1 LQAHSALT
9 LFGKME
15 EHMFPTTRTCFQHGL
30 ISRLVLL
37 LAYVFGAVA
46 GVSAADNDVYTITGS
61 VQNQDLRRVDQAIVQ
76 VRDQEGEV
84 VAQGVTNQAGEF
96 TITVPQ
102 EGTYS
107 VSAVQE
113 TYRSEFVVVKIGT
126 EPPVPVT
133 LTLAVTREIAL
144 EIVSPLPAIQYKAS
158 SETYQLSRKDV
169 ETLPRGNNNTV
180 AEVLQTVPSVVYGG
194 LGQTHIRQDHANQQF
209 RIDGV
214 PIPEGVSSTFTD
226 VISPRM
232 WERADI
238 ILGGME
244 AQYGNKT
251 AIVVDITSKSGTK
264 PGFGSLQGFGGSN
277 QTVNPSFEYGG
288 TVGEKFRYYVLNSY
302 TTTNRGI
309 EPPTLGHS
317 VFHDQS
323 ERNQTYLRGD
333 YQHDNR
339 NSLSWVFLNAIAK
352 YQIPTTP
359 GLEVNADVL
368 PLLQAQ
374 DPTFTPAPSQSVNQ
388 NQHENSQYSHL
399 VWRHDVNASNFFQL
413 AGFFRNSYADFTTDP
428 FNTLTYATEG
438 QTANQK
444 RKAYS
449 LGTRLDYSWIPD
461 KHHLVKTG
469 FQFQYTNAQNQFQLY
484 DFAVDPG
491 TGLPVGPVITQSA
504 ANTNIQT
511 REEFWVQDQWSL
523 NDQWTINLGVRGD
536 VIQSFYN
543 EGQVSPR
550 IGITYKLNQANVF
563 HAYYSRLFTPPN
575 VEQVAFAKVNLQGTT
590 AEPDDPTGFNPRA
603 ERSNYFEVGSYHALN
618 KLATL
623 ELAAYYKRSHFQSD
637 AGQFGTTPMLNFF
650 AFQWGYQMGIDGALK
665 LQITDDFS
673 ARGNV
678 AWGKC
683 KANGL
688 QSGQYLLDTKEINDI
703 NSAGGVFCDHSQ
715 FMTSSAVVAYR
726 FRERTTI
733 SGEMLYG
740 SGLRTSAN
748 DEALTNSSHFES
760 WTTYNT
766 SITHVFPLPWDQQKM
781 LVGFD
786 VVNLLD
792 QKYFY
797 NQGEGSI
804 GLGVAHVGMPRSF
817 FFRAQWFF

>member
-1 LQAHSALT
+1 
-9 LFGKME
+9 MW
-15 EHMFPTTRTCFQHGL
+15 RTPRIGLRVGL
-30 ISRLVLL
+30 IGSLVLFISC
-37 LAYVFGAVA
+37 AS
-46 GVSAADNDVYTITGS
+46 GVLDRTSAADNETRTITGL
-61 VQNQDLRRVDQAIVQ
+61 VQSQDLRRVDQAIVQ
-76 VRDQEGEV
+76 VRDQEGNV
-84 VAQGVTNQAGEF
+84 VTQGVTNQAGEF

-107 VSAVQE
+107 VSAVQD
-113 TYRSEFVVVKIGT
+113 TYKSEFVVVKIGT
-126 EPPVPVT
+126 ERAAPVA
-133 LTLAVTREIAL
+133 LTLAVTQEIAL

-169 ETLPRGNNNTV
+169 ETLPLGNNNTV
-180 AEVLQTVPSVVYGG
+180 AQVLQTVPSVVYGA
-194 LGQTHIRQDHANQQF
+194 LGETHIRQDHANQQF

-251 AIVVDITSKSGTK
+251 ALVVDITSKSGTR
-264 PGFGSLQGFGGSN
+264 PPFGSIQLFGGSN

-288 TVGEKFRYYVLNSY
+288 TVGEKFRYYALNSY
-302 TTTNRGI
+302 TSTNRGI

-339 NSLSWVFLNAIAK
+339 NSLSWVFLNAVAK
-352 YQIPTTP
+352 YQIPTIP
-359 GLEVNADVL
+359 GLAVNQDVL
-368 PLLQAQ
+368 PLLQGQ
-374 DPTFTPAPSQSVNQ
+374 TPAFSPVASQAVNQ
-388 NQHENSQYSHL
+388 NQTENSQYTHF
-399 VWRHDVNASNFFQL
+399 VWRHDVDATNLFQL
-413 AGFFRNSYADFTTDP
+413 AGYLRNSYANFTTDP
-428 FNTLTYATEG
+428 FNTLAYVPEQ
-438 QTANQK
+438 QTANQI

-449 LGTRLDYSWIPD
+449 LGTRLDYTWIPD
-461 KHHLVKTG
+461 KQHLVKTG
-469 FQFQYTNAQNQFQLY
+469 FQFQYTNAQNQFQVF
-484 DFAVDPG
+484 DFALDPV
-491 TGLPVGPVITQSA
+491 TGLPVGPVLSQAA
-504 ANTNIQT
+504 ANTNVQK

-523 NDQWTINLGVRGD
+523 NNDWTLNLGVRYD
-536 VIQSFYN
+536 EIQGFYD
-543 EGQVSPR
+543 EGQISPR
-550 IGITYKLNQANVF
+550 LGVTYKLNQANVF
-563 HAYYSRLFTPPN
+563 HANYSRLFTPPN
-575 VEQVAFAKVNLQGTT
+575 VEQIAFTKVNLQGTT
-590 AEPDDPTGFNPRA
+590 AQPNDPTGFNPRA
-603 ERSNYFEVGSYHALN
+603 ERSNYFEVGSYHALTN
-618 KLATL
+618 WATL

-665 LQITDDFS
+665 MQITDDFS
-673 ARGNV
+673 ARGSV
-678 AWGKC
+678 AWGRC

-688 QSGQYLLDTKEINDI
+688 QSGQYLLETKEITDI
-703 NSAGGVFCDHSQ
+703 NTVGGVFCDHSQ
-715 FMTSSAVVAYR
+715 TMTSSAVAAYR

-740 SGLRTSAN
+740 SGLRTAASEDAF
-748 DEALTNSSHFES
+748 TNSSHFQS
-760 WTTYNT
+760 WTTYNA
-766 SITHVFPLPWDQQKM
+766 SITHVFTLPWDQQKL

-786 VVNLLD
+786 AINLLD

-797 NQGEGSI
+797 NTGGGSI
-804 GLGVAHVGMPRSF
+804 GLGVAHAGMPRSF

>member
-1 LQAHSALT
+1 
-9 LFGKME
+9 MW
-15 EHMFPTTRTCFQHGL
+15 RTPRIGLRVGL
-30 ISRLVLL
+30 IGSLVLFISC
-37 LAYVFGAVA
+37 AS
-46 GVSAADNDVYTITGS
+46 GVLDRTSAADNETRTITGL
-61 VQNQDLRRVDQAIVQ
+61 VQSQDLRRVDQAIVQ
-76 VRDQEGEV
+76 VRDQEGNIV
-84 VAQGVTNQAGEF
+84 TQGVTNQAGEF

-107 VSAVQE
+107 VSAVQD
-113 TYRSEFVVVKIGT
+113 TYKSEFVVVKIGT
-126 EPPVPVT
+126 ERAAPVA
-133 LTLAVTREIAL
+133 LTLAVTQEIAL

-169 ETLPRGNNNTV
+169 ETLPLGNNNTV
-180 AEVLQTVPSVVYGG
+180 AQVLQTVPSVVYGA
-194 LGQTHIRQDHANQQF
+194 LGETHIRQDHANQQF

-251 AIVVDITSKSGTK
+251 ALVVDITSKSGTR
-264 PGFGSLQGFGGSN
+264 PPFGSIQLFGGSN

-288 TVGEKFRYYVLNSY
+288 TVGEKVRYYALNSY
-302 TTTNRGI
+302 TSTNRGI

-339 NSLSWVFLNAIAK
+339 NSLSWVFLNAVAK
-352 YQIPTTP
+352 YQIPTIP
-359 GLEVNADVL
+359 GLVVNQDVL

-374 DPTFTPAPSQSVNQ
+374 TPTFSPVASQAVNQ
-388 NQHENSQYSHL
+388 NQTENSQYTHF
-399 VWRHDVNASNFFQL
+399 VWRHDVDATNLFQL
-413 AGFFRNSYADFTTDP
+413 AGYLRNSYANFTTDP
-428 FNTLTYATEG
+428 FNTLAYVPEQ
-438 QTANQK
+438 QTANQI

-449 LGTRLDYSWIPD
+449 LGTRLDYTWIPD
-461 KHHLVKTG
+461 KQHLVKTG
-469 FQFQYTNAQNQFQLY
+469 FQFQYTNAQNQFQAF
-484 DFAVDPG
+484 DFALDPV
-491 TGLPVGPVITQSA
+491 TGLPVGQVLSQAA
-504 ANTNIQT
+504 ANTNVQK

-523 NDQWTINLGVRGD
+523 NNDWTLNLGVRYD
-536 VIQSFYN
+536 EIQGFYD
-543 EGQVSPR
+543 EGQISPR
-550 IGITYKLNQANVF
+550 LGVTYKLNQANVF
-563 HAYYSRLFTPPN
+563 HANYSRLFTPPN
-575 VEQVAFAKVNLQGTT
+575 VEQIAFTKVNLQGTT
-590 AEPDDPTGFNPRA
+590 AQPNDPTGFNPRA
-603 ERSNYFEVGSYHALN
+603 ERSNYFEVGSYHALTN
-618 KLATL
+618 WATL

-665 LQITDDFS
+665 MQITDDFS
-673 ARGNV
+673 ARGSV
-678 AWGKC
+678 AWGRC

-688 QSGQYLLDTKEINDI
+688 QSGQYLLETKEITDI
-703 NSAGGVFCDHSQ
+703 NTAGGVFCDHSQ
-715 FMTSSAVVAYR
+715 TMTSSAVAAYR

-740 SGLRTSAN
+740 SGLRTAASEDAF
-748 DEALTNSSHFES
+748 TNSSHFQS
-760 WTTYNT
+760 WTTYNA
-766 SITHVFPLPWDQQKM
+766 SITHVFTLPWDQQKL

-786 VVNLLD
+786 AINLLD

-797 NQGEGSI
+797 NTGGGSI
-804 GLGVAHVGMPRSF
+804 GLGVAHAGMPRSF

>member
-1 LQAHSALT
+1 MHRAVPTYMNFMKLVVISVMTCGAGLSSAV
-9 LFGKME
+9 
-15 EHMFPTTRTCFQHGL
+15 H
-30 ISRLVLL
+30 
-37 LAYVFGAVA
+37 
-46 GVSAADNDVYTITGS
+46 AAEGDALYTISGI
-61 VQNQDLRRVDQAIVQ
+61 VQNQDLRRVDQVIVQ
-76 VRDQEGEV
+76 VRDQEGNV
-84 VAQGVTNQAGEF
+84 VIEGVTNQAGEF
-96 TITVPQ
+96 SLTVPK

-107 VSAVQE
+107 VSASQD
-113 TYRSEFVVVKIGT
+113 TYKSEFVVVKIGAVR
-126 EPPVPVT
+126 PASVS
-133 LTLAVTREIAL
+133 LTLAVTKEIAL
-144 EIVSPLPAIQYKAS
+144 EIVSHLPAIQFKAS
-158 SETYQLSRKDV
+158 SETYQLNRKDIEV
-169 ETLPRGNNNTV
+169 LPLGNNNTV
-180 AEVLQTVPSVVYGG
+180 AQVLQTVPSVVYGG

-251 AIVVDITSKSGTK
+251 AILVDITSKSGTR
-264 PGFGSLQGFGGSN
+264 PPFGSAQMLGGSN
-277 QTVNPSFEYGG
+277 QTLNPSFEYGG
-288 TVGEKFRYYVLNSY
+288 TVGEKFRYYALNSY
-302 TTTNRGI
+302 TSTNRGI

-317 VFHDQS
+317 VFHDQN

-339 NSLSWVFLNAIAK
+339 NSLSWAFLNAVAK
-352 YQIPTTP
+352 YQIPTVP
-359 GLEVNADVL
+359 GLGVNANVL

-374 DPTFTPAPSQSVNQ
+374 DPTFTPTPSQAVNQ
-388 NQHENSQYSHL
+388 NQKENSQYTHL
-399 VWRHDVNASNFFQL
+399 VWRHDVNAENFFQF
-413 AGFFRNSYADFTTDP
+413 AGFLRNSYASFTTDP
-428 FNTLTYATEG
+428 FNTLAYAPQE

-444 RKAYS
+444 RKAYA
-449 LGTRLDYSWIPD
+449 LGTRLDYTWTPSTQ
-461 KHHLVKTG
+461 HLVKTG
-469 FQFQYTNAQNQFQLY
+469 FQFQYTNAQNQAQLF

-491 TGLPVGPVITQSA
+491 TGLPVGPVLMQSS
-504 ANTNIQT
+504 ANTNVQT

-523 NDQWTINLGVRGD
+523 NDWTLNLGVRYD
-536 VIQSFYN
+536 QIQSFYD
-543 EGQVSPR
+543 EGQISPR
-550 IGITYKLNQANVF
+550 IGVTYKLNQSNVF

-575 VEQVAFAKVNLQGTT
+575 VEQIAFAKLNLMGTT
-590 AEPDDPTGFNPRA
+590 AQPDDATGFNPRA
-603 ERSNYFEVGSYHALN
+603 ERANYFEVGSYHALTN
-618 KLATL
+618 WATL

-637 AGQFGTTPMLNFF
+637 AGQFGSTPMLNFF

-665 LQITDDFS
+665 MQITDNFS

-678 AWGKC
+678 AWGRC

-688 QSGQYLLDTKEINDI
+688 QSGQYLLDTKEIGDI

-715 FMTSSAVVAYR
+715 TMTSSAVTAYR

-740 SGLRTSAN
+740 SGLRTAASENAF
-748 DEALTNSSHFES
+748 TNSSHFQS
-760 WTTYNT
+760 WTTYNA
-766 SITHVFPLPWDQQKM
+766 SLTHVIPLPWHGQKM

-786 VVNLLD
+786 IINLLD

-797 NQGEGSI
+797 NRGEGSI
-804 GLGVAHVGMPRSF
+804 GLGIAHAGMPRSY